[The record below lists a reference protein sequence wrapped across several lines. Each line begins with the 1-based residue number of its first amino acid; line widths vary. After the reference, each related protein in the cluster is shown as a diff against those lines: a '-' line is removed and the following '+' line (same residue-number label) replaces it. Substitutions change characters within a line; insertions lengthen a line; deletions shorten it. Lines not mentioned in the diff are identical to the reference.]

1 MQTTEHHAADA
12 FQALRLHPWTVHDDV
27 PAGHVGHSSG
37 SLLAAEIRWMAMYS
51 PHLDFS
57 LALDRAEADA
67 GSIRCSKDRGV
78 GE

>member
-1 MQTTEHHAADA
+1 MASYDQRD
-12 FQALRLHPWTVHDDV
+12 VDV
-27 PAGHVGHSSG
+27 PAGQGEHRSG

-57 LALDRAEADA
+57 LALERAEIDA
-67 GSIRCSKDRGV
+67 GSIRCSRNRGV